1 MDNHDRKWFCKQ
13 NQIGEISHVR
23 TRTPNELLTETEL
36 SILRSEMEKL
46 TRIARMDRPDLTY
59 DVFDAAQISPK
70 GKIVDVESEK
80 KSPQEENKAE
90 EKKEG
95 EGILAEYLVFF
106 KFPTGRNKRVNNVM
120 LSGVEIKKGIAD
132 RLRGPKSDF
141 SKKGY

>member
-95 EGILAEYLVFF
+95 GGDFGRIPGFF
-106 KFPTGRNKRVNNVM
+106 
-120 LSGVEIKKGIAD
+120 
-132 RLRGPKSDF
+132 
-141 SKKGY
+141 